1 MKMPETNGDIEGFSM
16 FYRKLIAKI
25 DNVMILDRFFPSSL
39 VYGTFFDRDV
49 RIDDIISLNEQRE
62 VFVFIIDRENP
73 LRDDLFINEEQWP
86 QIRELFLSQAK
97 QYKWKVIKNDSSIDN
112 CVQRIIEHLQQNIK

>member
-1 MKMPETNGDIEGFSM
+1 MPETNGDIERFSM
-16 FYRKLIAKI
+16 FYRQLIAKI

-62 VFVFIIDRENP
+62 VLVFVIDRETP
-73 LRDDLFINEEQWP
+73 FRGDLFINEEQWP
-86 QIRELFLSQAK
+86 QIRELYLSQAK
-97 QYKWKVIKNDSSIDN
+97 QYKWKVIKNDSSLEN
-112 CVQRIIEHLQQNIK
+112 CVQQIIEHLQQNIK